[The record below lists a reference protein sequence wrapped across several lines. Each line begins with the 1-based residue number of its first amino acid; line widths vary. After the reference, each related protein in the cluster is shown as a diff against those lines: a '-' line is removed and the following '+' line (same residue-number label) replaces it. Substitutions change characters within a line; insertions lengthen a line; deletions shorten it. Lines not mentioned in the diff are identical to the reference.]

1 MFLPIAGDAAPQ
13 WWKCFRHWRFPV
25 AAFTAKNRPRN
36 WLTNKRPYPTTGGN
50 SMMLPV
56 RSVQIFRYGGRTRN
70 WIASC
75 VRAGADPYSGHGTVS
90 MLATGRFFTAGG
102 GGGGGAGGGRAR
114 LCGGGGGGGGWGG
127 RRRGPP

>member
-1 MFLPIAGDAAPQ
+1 MSLPIAGDAAPQ

-56 RSVQIFRYGGRTRN
+56 RSVQIFRYGGRTWN

-75 VRAGADPYSGHGTVS
+75 VRAGSYPYSGHGTVS

-102 GGGGGAGGGRAR
+102 GGGGASWEAPRPRVMGRW
-114 LCGGGGGGGGWGG
+114 GGGGGGSG
-127 RRRGPP
+127 